1 MAMAQGLF
9 SGSQGNLN
17 SVPAPVKQT
26 LSTNYID
33 FRSGSDAAGINDW
46 RQQYLPELMAAEA
59 EVFGNRTI
67 SGFLSQVGAE
77 EALTSDQVI
86 WSEQGR
92 LHLRYS
98 GALKGANGTLI
109 DGLPSTHAIRVG
121 DTVIV
126 ASAAAN
132 KTVKCYVTHTNA
144 NSADATDPFGSVT
157 VGAGEIK
164 VLPYSAATLQA
175 AGITADNDPLEIFI
189 YGSEFAK
196 GKNGRTEVIAPEFK
210 SFSNKPVILKE
221 KYEISGSDT
230 AQIGWVEVSGE
241 DGQSGFMWYLKAQ
254 GDTTQRFADN
264 CEMMLVEAEKTA
276 TAQTTLAGQNIDGT
290 EGLFAAIEDRG
301 LINAAA
307 LTKDEFD
314 VILGEFDG
322 QGAIEENMMYLDRDT
337 NLVIDDMLAEQNS
350 YGANGTSYGVFNNSS
365 DMALNLGF
373 TGFRRGSYD
382 FYKSDWKYLND
393 FSTRGK
399 KNIPTANTS
408 RIRGVIVPAGVS
420 SVYDEGLGRNMRRP
434 FLHVRYRASQ
444 ADDRKMKTWVTGS
457 VGGNIT
463 SDLDAM
469 EVHYLSEKCLVVQ
482 GANNFCLLN

>member
-157 VGAGEIK
+157 VAATEIK

-175 AGITADNDPLEIFI
+175 AGITADNDPLEIFV

-196 GKNGRTEVIAPEFK
+196 GKNGRTEVITPKFQ
-210 SFSNKPVILKE
+210 SFSNKPVIMKE
-221 KYEISGSDT
+221 KYEISGSDA

-241 DGQSGFMWYLKAQ
+241 DGQSGYMWYLKAQ

-264 CEMMLVEAEKTA
+264 CEMVLVEAEKA
-276 TAQTTLAGQNIDGT
+276 SNTTLTGQNIEGT
-290 EGLFAAIEDRG
+290 EGLFSAIEDRG
-301 LINAAA
+301 LVTAAA
-307 LTKDEFD
+307 LSKAEFD

-322 QGAIEENMMYLDRDT
+322 QGAIEENMLYLDRST
-337 NLVIDDMLAEQNS
+337 SLVIDDMLAGIDGGNTGAGS
-350 YGANGTSYGVFNNSS
+350 AYGIFNNSE

-393 FSTRGK
+393 FSTRGL
-399 KNIPTANTS
+399 KNIPEGNTS

-482 GANNFCLLN
+482 GANNFCLFN

>member
-1 MAMAQGLF
+1 MAMTQGLF
-9 SGSQGNLN
+9 GGSQGGLN
-17 SVPAPVKQT
+17 GVPLPQKQT

-33 FRSGSDAAGINDW
+33 FRSGSDSAGINDW
-46 RQQYLPELMAAEA
+46 RQQYLPDLMAAEA

-98 GALKGANGTLI
+98 AKLKGTDGTLFKE
-109 DGLPSTHAIRVG
+109 LPATHGIRVG
-121 DTVIV
+121 DTVV
-126 ASAAAN
+126 VSSDASN
-132 KTVKCYVTHTNA
+132 VTVKCYVTHTNA

-157 VGAGEIK
+157 VAATEIK
-164 VLPYSAATLQA
+164 VLPYKFATLKL
-175 AGITADNDPLEIFI
+175 AGIDTNEEVVEIFV

-196 GKNGRTEVIAPEFK
+196 GKNGRTEVIAPKFQ
-210 SFSNKPVILKE
+210 SFSNKPVIMKE
-221 KYEISGSDT
+221 KYEISGSDA

-241 DGQSGFMWYLKAQ
+241 DGQSGYMWYLKAQ

-276 TAQTTLAGQNIDGT
+276 DAQTALAGQNIDGT
-290 EGLFAAIEDRG
+290 EGLFSAIESRG
-301 LINAAA
+301 LVNAAN

-314 VILGEFDG
+314 IILGEFDG

-337 NLVIDDMLAEQNS
+337 NLVIDDMLATQNS

-393 FSTRGK
+393 FSTRGV
-399 KNIPTANTS
+399 KNIPTTNTS

-482 GANNFCLLN
+482 GANNFCLL

>member
-9 SGSQGNLN
+9 SGSQGSLN

-98 GALKGANGTLI
+98 GALKGDNGTLI

-144 NSADATDPFGSVT
+144 NSADATDPFGSVS
-157 VGAGEIK
+157 VGATEIK

-175 AGITADNDPLEIFI
+175 AGITADDDPLEIFV

-196 GKNGRTEVIAPEFK
+196 GKNGRTEVITPKFE
-210 SFSNKPVILKE
+210 SFSNKPVIMKE
-221 KYEISGSDT
+221 KYEISGSDA

-264 CEMMLVEAEKTA
+264 CEMVLVEAEKA
-276 TAQTTLAGQNIDGT
+276 SNTTLTGQNIEGT
-290 EGLFAAIEDRG
+290 EGLFNAIENRG
-301 LINAAA
+301 LVTAAD
-307 LTKDEFD
+307 LTKAEFD

-322 QGAIEENMMYLDRDT
+322 QGAIEENMMYLDRT
-337 NLVIDDMLAEQNS
+337 EALVIDDMLAGLSAGAQGGVA
-350 YGANGTSYGVFNNSS
+350 YGLFNNSE

-393 FSTRGK
+393 FSTRGL
-399 KNIPTANTS
+399 KNIPTTNTS

-434 FLHVRYRASQ
+434 FLHIRYRASQ

>member
-9 SGSQGNLN
+9 SGSQGSLN

-77 EALTSDQVI
+77 EAMTSDQVV

-157 VGAGEIK
+157 VGATEIK

-175 AGITADNDPLEIFI
+175 AGITADNDPLEIFV

-196 GKNGRTEVIAPEFK
+196 GKNGRTEVITPKFE
-210 SFSNKPVILKE
+210 SFSNKPVIMKE
-221 KYEISGSDT
+221 KYEISGSDA

-264 CEMMLVEAEKTA
+264 CEMVLVEA
-276 TAQTTLAGQNIDGT
+276 
-290 EGLFAAIEDRG
+290 
-301 LINAAA
+301 
-307 LTKDEFD
+307 
-314 VILGEFDG
+314 
-322 QGAIEENMMYLDRDT
+322 
-337 NLVIDDMLAEQNS
+337 
-350 YGANGTSYGVFNNSS
+350 
-365 DMALNLGF
+365 
-373 TGFRRGSYD
+373 
-382 FYKSDWKYLND
+382 
-393 FSTRGK
+393 
-399 KNIPTANTS
+399 
-408 RIRGVIVPAGVS
+408 
-420 SVYDEGLGRNMRRP
+420 
-434 FLHVRYRASQ
+434 
-444 ADDRKMKTWVTGS
+444 
-457 VGGNIT
+457 
-463 SDLDAM
+463 
-469 EVHYLSEKCLVVQ
+469 
-482 GANNFCLLN
+482 

>member
-9 SGSQGNLN
+9 SGSQGSLN

-157 VGAGEIK
+157 VGAAEIK

-175 AGITADNDPLEIFI
+175 AGITADNDPLEIVV

-196 GKNGRTEVIAPEFK
+196 GKNGRTEVITPKFE
-210 SFSNKPVILKE
+210 SFSNKPVIMKE
-221 KYEISGSDT
+221 KYEISGSDA

-264 CEMMLVEAEKTA
+264 CEMVLVEAEKA
-276 TAQTTLAGQNIDGT
+276 SNTTLTGQNIEGT
-290 EGLFAAIEDRG
+290 EGLFNAIENRG
-301 LINAAA
+301 LVTAAA
-307 LTKDEFD
+307 LDKDEFD

-322 QGAIEENMMYLDRDT
+322 QGAIEENMMYLDRT
-337 NLVIDDMLAEQNS
+337 ESLVIDDMLAGLNGGNTGAGAA
-350 YGANGTSYGVFNNSS
+350 YGLFNNSE

-393 FSTRGK
+393 FSTRGL
-399 KNIPTANTS
+399 KNIPTTNTS

-482 GANNFCLLN
+482 GANNFCLFN

>member
-1 MAMAQGLF
+1 MAMTQGLF
-9 SGSQGNLN
+9 GGSVGNLN

-33 FRSGSDAAGINDW
+33 FRASGTAGW
-46 RQQYLPELMAAEA
+46 AQQYLPDLMEAEA

-77 EALTSDQVI
+77 EAMTSDQVV

-98 GALKGANGTLI
+98 GTLKGTSGNI
-109 DGLPSTHAIRVG
+109 IEGLPSGHGIRVG
-121 DTVIV
+121 DSVIV
-126 ASAAAN
+126 ANATAN
-132 KTVKCYVTHTNA
+132 TTVKGYVTHVDGYEGATQVGGAQAVAATEIVVQAYKTGA
-144 NSADATDPFGSVT
+144 NPFGTSD
-157 VGAGEIK
+157 GDA
-164 VLPYSAATLQA
+164 
-175 AGITADNDPLEIFI
+175 LEIFV

-196 GKNGRTEVIAPEFK
+196 GKNGRDEVIKPEFK

-221 KYEISGSDT
+221 KYEISGSD
-230 AQIGWVEVSGE
+230 ASQIGWVEVSGE
-241 DGQSGFMWYLKAQ
+241 DGQSGYMWYLKAQ
-254 GDTTQRFADN
+254 GDTTSRFADN
-264 CEMMLVEAEKTA
+264 CEMTLVEAEKA
-276 TAQTTLAGQNIDGT
+276 TNTTLTGANIEGT
-290 EGLFAAIEDRG
+290 EGLLAAITDRG
-301 LINAAA
+301 LVNRAA
-307 LTKDEFD
+307 LDKDEFD
-314 VILGEFDG
+314 TILGEFDG
-322 QGAIEENMMYLDRDT
+322 QGAIEENMLYLDRT
-337 NLVIDDMLAEQNS
+337 ESLVIDDMLAGINGGNTGAGS
-350 YGANGTSYGVFNNSS
+350 AYGIFNNSE

-393 FSTRGK
+393 FSTRGL
-399 KNIPTANTS
+399 KNIPAANTS
-408 RIRGVIVPAGVS
+408 RVRGVIVPAGVS
-420 SVYDEGLGRNMRRP
+420 SVYDEGMGRNMRRP
-434 FLHVRYRASQ
+434 FLHIRYRASQ

-482 GANNFCLLN
+482 GANNFCLLD